1 MGMMIEPSDV
11 AFCVDENNWRIH
23 RGDGTT
29 TPLRALTVYELAN
42 GYYNGGSQLTGFRE
56 AS

>member
-11 AFCVDENNWRIH
+11 AFCVDENNLEDP
-23 RGDGTT
+23 RGDGTST
-29 TPLRALTVYELAN
+29 SLRALTVYELAN
-42 GYYNGGSQLTGFRE
+42 GYYSGGSQLTGFRE